1 MQKLKN
7 VKCLICLLPLLLGF
21 SSAFAAPPA
30 NLELLEEIQPPPN
43 TIDEATPNAPQQDEG
58 SLEPQITIRKK
69 GSETIEEYRINGEM
83 YMMRVTPAHGVPY
96 YLHKEDSNG
105 VWINDGPNPPLSVP
119 KWILFR
125 F

>member
-7 VKCLICLLPLLLGF
+7 LTLMLCLLPIFL
-21 SSAFAAPPA
+21 ATTNTMAAPPA
-30 NLELLEEIQPPPN
+30 NLELLEEVQPPPN
-43 TIDEATPNAPQQDEG
+43 TIDNATGNSPDRDEG

-69 GSETIEEYRINGEM
+69 GSETIQEYRINGEM
-83 YMMRVTPAHGVPY
+83 YMMKVTPAHGVPY